1 MIKFCGPASVHEAP
15 RSPSPAAPPLA
26 GRGRSRAAC
35 ARTPRH
41 GGIRALPHDKA
52 RARLG
57 TGSGARALWGEKTVD
72 EHRPAASPA
81 ARRGRAARPFA
92 FHPSRYAGA
101 DRGVRLYSSLPM
113 RPNPDGK
120 RLPSTGFDGDN
131 MYMNENNHEFLQP
144 NQSYTGQTAGGG
156 GGGGG
161 GGSTGGNGAGDEDY
175 EIPPITPPN
184 HPEPPLLHLMEHD
197 SAGYLCH
204 SLPHNGLINPY
215 SYPELPTLMM
225 SNMLAQDSH
234 LVSSQMPS
242 MQEMALH
249 HHQQQHHHQHPDGS
263 HFDPARNHPMINSSP
278 PILPNPMSALSQLN
292 PQLSRSV
299 LPHGSPSPPGS
310 KSATPSP
317 SSSNQEEETDPH
329 SKITG
334 EKRPSSEMMKP
345 KPKPQKK
352 KKKKD
357 PNEPTKPVSA
367 YALFF
372 RDTQAAIKS
381 QNPNAT
387 FGDVSKIVASM
398 WDGLGEEQKQ
408 SYKRKTEAAK
418 KEYLKALAA
427 YRASLVSK
435 TYNDPVETKGA
446 QTSQASP
453 HMMSANPPLYSVP
466 PPPQPSSP
474 YLGPGAFPL
483 AELQSYA
490 GHAPRHALSQT
501 LSQSQMLPSISASPP
516 SSFQI
521 SPPLHPHQQLSLHQ
535 SSLLNQ
541 PIRMQQVQSQPII
554 SHQMG
559 LQASL
564 HSPPPG
570 FFPSPV
576 RVSEE
581 YWGIPVSRS
590 PWPWSRPWSGSEP

>member
-1 MIKFCGPASVHEAP
+1 MDVRFYPAPPASVG
-15 RSPSPAAPPLA
+15 S
-26 GRGRSRAAC
+26 C
-35 ARTPRH
+35 T
-41 GGIRALPHDKA
+41 LPTD
-52 RARLG
+52 
-57 TGSGARALWGEKTVD
+57 
-72 EHRPAASPA
+72 
-81 ARRGRAARPFA
+81 
-92 FHPSRYAGA
+92 
-101 DRGVRLYSSLPM
+101 SSLDYYHS
-113 RPNPDGK
+113 NK
-120 RLPSTGFDGDN
+120 FDGDN
-131 MYMNENNHEFLQP
+131 MYMNENNQEFLPP
-144 NQSYTGQTAGGG
+144 NQSYTGQTGGG
-156 GGGGG
+156 GGGGASS
-161 GGSTGGNGAGDEDY
+161 GSGAGDEDY

-204 SLPHNGLINPY
+204 SLQHNGLINPY

-225 SNMLAQDSH
+225 SNMLAQDNH

-242 MQEMALH
+242 
-249 HHQQQHHHQHPDGS
+249 
-263 HFDPARNHPMINSSP
+263 
-278 PILPNPMSALSQLN
+278 
-292 PQLSRSV
+292 
-299 LPHGSPSPPGS
+299 
-310 KSATPSP
+310 
-317 SSSNQEEETDPH
+317 
-329 SKITG
+329 ITG
-334 EKRPSSEMMKP
+334 EKRPSSEIMKP
-345 KPKPQKK
+345 KPKPPKK

-372 RDTQAAIKS
+372 RDTQAAIKG

-435 TYNDPVETKGA
+435 TYNDPGETKGS

-453 HMMSANPPLYSVP
+453 HMMPGNPPLYSVP
-466 PPPQPSSP
+466 HPPQASSP

-483 AELQSYA
+483 SDLQSYA

-541 PIRMQQVQSQPII
+541 PIRMQQVQSQSII
-554 SHQMG
+554 SQQMG
-559 LQASL
+559 IQASL

-570 FFPSPV
+570 QQGFSHLQSEYQKSIGGSQSPGAPGSGPGPGV
-576 RVSEE
+576 AQTHDWDGE
-581 YWGIPVSRS
+581 YCNRECGNHC
-590 PWPWSRPWSGSEP
+590 SGSMIGRDKPLYLT

>member
-1 MIKFCGPASVHEAP
+1 MYRRLWKSHMNTLRESDCNYLGYNTSQM
-15 RSPSPAAPPLA
+15 
-26 GRGRSRAAC
+26 
-35 ARTPRH
+35 ARE
-41 GGIRALPHDKA
+41 L
-52 RARLG
+52 
-57 TGSGARALWGEKTVD
+57 SNVQ
-72 EHRPAASPA
+72 
-81 ARRGRAARPFA
+81 
-92 FHPSRYAGA
+92 
-101 DRGVRLYSSLPM
+101 
-113 RPNPDGK
+113 
-120 RLPSTGFDGDN
+120 FDGDN
-131 MYMNENNHEFLQP
+131 MYMNENNHEFLPPAQ
-144 NQSYTGQTAGGG
+144 QSYTGQTGGSGGAGGG
-156 GGGGG
+156 GGGSS
-161 GGSTGGNGAGDEDY
+161 GSASGNGAGDEDY

-204 SLPHNGLINPY
+204 SLSHNGLINPY

-225 SNMLAQDSH
+225 SNMLAQDGQ

-242 MQEMALH
+242 MHEMALH
-249 HHQQQHHHQHPDGS
+249 HHHHHQQQQHHHQHHHQHPDAVRYE
-263 HFDPARNHPMINSSP
+263 HARHHHSLINSSP
-278 PILPNPMSALSQLN
+278 PILSNPMSALSQLN
-292 PQLSRSV
+292 PQFSRSA

-317 SSSNQEEETDPH
+317 SSSNQEEETDTH
-329 SKITG
+329 LKITG

-372 RDTQAAIKS
+372 RDTQAAIKG

-408 SYKRKTEAAK
+408 NYKRKTEAAK

-435 TYNDPVETKGA
+435 TYNDPTEPKSA
-446 QTSQASP
+446 QSSQASP
-453 HMMSANPPLYSVP
+453 HMMPTNPSLYSVP
-466 PPPQPSSP
+466 HPPQPSSP

-483 AELQSYA
+483 ADLQSYA

-516 SSFQI
+516 SPFQI

-564 HSPPPG
+564 HSPPPPG
-570 FFPSPV
+570 QQAYSHLQSEYQKSIGGSQSPGAPGPGPGPGHDWD
-576 RVSEE
+576 SEYCNRE
-581 YWGIPVSRS
+581 CGNHC
-590 PWPWSRPWSGSEP
+590 SGSMIGRDKPLYLT

>member
-1 MIKFCGPASVHEAP
+1 MDVRFYPAPPASVG
-15 RSPSPAAPPLA
+15 S
-26 GRGRSRAAC
+26 C
-35 ARTPRH
+35 T
-41 GGIRALPHDKA
+41 LPTD
-52 RARLG
+52 
-57 TGSGARALWGEKTVD
+57 SGLDYYHSNK
-72 EHRPAASPA
+72 
-81 ARRGRAARPFA
+81 
-92 FHPSRYAGA
+92 
-101 DRGVRLYSSLPM
+101 
-113 RPNPDGK
+113 
-120 RLPSTGFDGDN
+120 FDGDN
-131 MYMNENNHEFLQP
+131 MYMNENHEFLPP
-144 NQSYTGQTAGGG
+144 NQSYTGQSGGG

-161 GGSTGGNGAGDEDY
+161 GTGGGNGDEDY

-197 SAGYLCH
+197 STGYLCH

-225 SNMLAQDSH
+225 SNMLAQDGH

-249 HHQQQHHHQHPDGS
+249 HHHHHHHQQQQHRHQHPGGA
-263 HFDPARNHPMINSSP
+263 HYNPAHNHPLINSSP
-278 PILPNPMSALSQLN
+278 PILPNPMRALSQLN
-292 PQLSRSV
+292 SQVSRSA

-317 SSSNQEEETDPH
+317 SSSNQEEEIDPH
-329 SKITG
+329 AKITG

-372 RDTQAAIKS
+372 RDTQAAIKG

-435 TYNDPVETKGA
+435 TYNDPVETKSA

-453 HMMSANPPLYSVP
+453 HMMPANPPLYSVP
-466 PPPQPSSP
+466 HPPQPSSP

-483 AELQSYA
+483 TDLQSYA
-490 GHAPRHALSQT
+490 GHAPRHTLSQT

-554 SHQMG
+554 PHQMG

-564 HSPPPG
+564 HSPPHGQQGFSHLQSEYQKSIGGSQSPG
-570 FFPSPV
+570 APGPGPGPGV
-576 RVSEE
+576 PQGHDWDGE
-581 YWGIPVSRS
+581 YCNRECGNHC
-590 PWPWSRPWSGSEP
+590 SGSMIGRDKPLYLT

>member
-242 MQEMALH
+242 
-249 HHQQQHHHQHPDGS
+249 
-263 HFDPARNHPMINSSP
+263 
-278 PILPNPMSALSQLN
+278 
-292 PQLSRSV
+292 
-299 LPHGSPSPPGS
+299 
-310 KSATPSP
+310 
-317 SSSNQEEETDPH
+317 
-329 SKITG
+329 ITG

-570 FFPSPV
+570 QQGFSHLQSEYQKSIGGSQSPGAPGPGPGPGV
-576 RVSEE
+576 AQSHDWDSEYCNRE
-581 YWGIPVSRS
+581 CGNHC
-590 PWPWSRPWSGSEP
+590 SGSMIGRDKPLYLT

>member
-1 MIKFCGPASVHEAP
+1 M
-15 RSPSPAAPPLA
+15 
-26 GRGRSRAAC
+26 SR
-35 ARTPRH
+35 TDQH
-41 GGIRALPHDKA
+41 
-52 RARLG
+52 
-57 TGSGARALWGEKTVD
+57 
-72 EHRPAASPA
+72 
-81 ARRGRAARPFA
+81 F
-92 FHPSRYAGA
+92 Y
-101 DRGVRLYSSLPM
+101 YS
-113 RPNPDGK
+113 NI
-120 RLPSTGFDGDN
+120 
-131 MYMNENNHEFLQP
+131 
-144 NQSYTGQTAGGG
+144 
-156 GGGGG
+156 
-161 GGSTGGNGAGDEDY
+161 GNGAGDEDY

-197 SAGYLCH
+197 STGYLCH
-204 SLPHNGLINPY
+204 SLSHNGLINPY

-225 SNMLAQDSH
+225 SNMLAQDGQ
-234 LVSSQMPS
+234 LVSGQMPS
-242 MQEMALH
+242 
-249 HHQQQHHHQHPDGS
+249 QHHPDGVRY
-263 HFDPARNHPMINSSP
+263 DPARNHPLINRST
-278 PILPNPMSALSQLN
+278 PIRSNPMSALSQLN
-292 PQLSRSV
+292 PQLGRSS

-329 SKITG
+329 SKMTG

-372 RDTQAAIKS
+372 RDTQAAIKG

-408 SYKRKTEAAK
+408 NYKRKTEAAK

-435 TYNDPVETKGA
+435 TYNDPVEPKSA

-453 HMMSANPPLYSVP
+453 HMLPANPSLYSVP

-483 AELQSYA
+483 ADLQSYA

-570 FFPSPV
+570 QQGFPHLQSEYQKSIGGPQSPGGSGGPGPGVAPVQMDGTLWEDAAFAV
-576 RVSEE
+576 RVTS
-581 YWGIPVSRS
+581 
-590 PWPWSRPWSGSEP
+590 